1 MDRKNISDY
10 GEKAL
15 IKRIIEKSSNFNN
28 LENTEFISSIGDDCS
43 VMKFNGKYLTSTSDM
58 LIQSSHFPDSM
69 SYFDMGFKAVTVNI
83 SDLASMGAEPIG
95 FLLNIAI
102 PKDLNIK
109 DFDSIIDGV
118 VSACKYYNIPLIG
131 GDTNHY
137 NEIIISGTAFGTCEK
152 EPMMKYGFNIGDLVC
167 LTGKI
172 GLAPLGFD
180 LLLGNYNI
188 SKELNKVNSLNITEI
203 DKCEN
208 IYELAIFKALK
219 PEARINEGKILLNN
233 GIKTG
238 TDITDG
244 LASEFES
251 ILSSDKKYSKYLDLN
266 NYSKGIRIYEDMLPV
281 DKDYINCIKKLNLN
295 LYNSLFH
302 VGEDFELLFTINKSQ
317 VDKLSK
323 KLDFYIIGEI
333 TDNNTVEM
341 ILKNGEVKT
350 ISSKGYNHFD
360 ASS

>member
-1 MDRKNISDY
+1 MDKEISNY

-15 IKRIIEKSSNFNN
+15 IKRIIEKSSAINESTDFINN
-28 LENTEFISSIGDDCS
+28 IGDDCS
-43 VMKFNGKYLTSTSDM
+43 VRKFNGSYLISTSDM

-69 SYFDMGFKAVTVNI
+69 TYFDMGFKAVTVNI

-102 PKDLNIK
+102 PKDLNID

-118 VSACKYYNIPLIG
+118 LAACKYYKVPLIG

-137 NEIIISGTAFGTCEK
+137 DEIIMSGTAFGTSFK
-152 EPMMKYGFNIGDLVC
+152 EPMVKYGFKTGDLVC
-167 LTGKI
+167 LTGRI
-172 GLAPLGFD
+172 GLASLGFD

-188 SKELNKVNSLNITEI
+188 DKKIDKVNSLNITEI
-203 DKCEN
+203 DKAMD
-208 IYELAIFKALK
+208 IFELAIFKALK

-233 GIKTG
+233 GIKVA

-251 ILSSDKKYSKYLDLN
+251 ILSSDKIYSKYLDIN
-266 NYSKGIRIYEDMLPV
+266 NYNKGIKIYENMLPV
-281 DKDYINCIKKLNLN
+281 NKDYIDCINNLGLN
-295 LYNSLFH
+295 LYDLLFH
-302 VGEDFELLFTINKSQ
+302 VGEDFEILFTVDKSQ
-317 VDKLSK
+317 VSNLKDKLN
-323 KLDFYIIGEI
+323 FYIIGEI

-341 ILKNGEVKT
+341 VLKNGDVKT
-350 ISSKGYNHFD
+350 ISSKGYDHF
-360 ASS
+360 SSN